1 MDKIILGL
9 LILKS
14 RTIYEIRTK
23 FADNLNLMYSS
34 STGSIQA
41 ALKKLLTAGYVRCT
55 EAVENGKRKKIY
67 EITDS
72 GRAGFSLWVN
82 SAFDGAQNK
91 NPELAK
97 LYFMGLSNQNERC
110 SRIREFIQSL
120 KETHATLSV
129 VYNEGLSLTPSEQ
142 YRDLFNYQLATAKFG
157 VDFTAFQ
164 INWFTELLADIES
177 GRI

>member
-41 ALKKLLTAGYVRCT
+41 ALKKLSTQGYIECT
-55 EAVENGKRKKIY
+55 ETVENGRRKKIY
-67 EITDS
+67 LITDS
-72 GRAGFSLWVN
+72 GRAEFSDWVN
-82 SAFDGAQNK
+82 SSFDAAQNK

-97 LYFMGLSNQNERC
+97 LYFMGISDVTRRQKRV
-110 SRIREFIQSL
+110 RELITDL
-120 KETHATLSV
+120 EKTNLTLSAL
-129 VYNEGLSLTPSEQ
+129 YNEGLTLKPSEQ
-142 YRDLFNYQLATAKFG
+142 YRDLFNYQLMTVKFG
-157 VDFTAFQ
+157 RDYTVFQ
-164 INWFTELLADIES
+164 LEWFKNLLSDMENGI
-177 GRI
+177 I